1 MQVAVVITETGTGVL
16 LARVPRYRFVGTA
29 ALAVMIVGLVLLA
42 QVGPHSSP
50 WEVTRDII
58 LIGAGLGVTFPLTL
72 VVVQAGLPPQPA
84 GGATSQTTFWRRL
97 RRPVRTG
104 VPGAVLSHYLPAPH
118 PPPPS

>member
-1 MQVAVVITETGTGVL
+1 MQVALVITAAGTGVL

-50 WEVTRDII
+50 WEGTRDII

-72 VVVQAGLPPQPA
+72 VVVPARLPHPL
-84 GGATSQTTFWRRL
+84 GGVATSPVTFWRGL
-97 RRPVRTG
+97 WRTIG
-104 VPGAVLSHYLPAPH
+104 TTVLGAIV
-118 PPPPS
+118 

>member
-58 LIGAGLGVTFPLTL
+58 LIGAGLGVTFPLTP
-72 VVVQAGLPPQPA
+72 VVGQAGLPHPP
-84 GGATSQTTFWRRL
+84 GGAAAGPVPLL
-97 RRPVRTG
+97 RG
-104 VPGAVLSHYLPAPH
+104 PAA
-118 PPPPS
+118 PPPP

>member
-1 MQVAVVITETGTGVL
+1 MQVALVITAAGTGVL

-72 VVVQAGLPPQPA
+72 VVVQAGLPHPPG
-84 GGATSQTTFWRRL
+84 GGATRPSTFL
-97 RRPVRTG
+97 RSPRGPNRTP
-104 VPGAVLSHYLPAPH
+104 VPGA
-118 PPPPS
+118 